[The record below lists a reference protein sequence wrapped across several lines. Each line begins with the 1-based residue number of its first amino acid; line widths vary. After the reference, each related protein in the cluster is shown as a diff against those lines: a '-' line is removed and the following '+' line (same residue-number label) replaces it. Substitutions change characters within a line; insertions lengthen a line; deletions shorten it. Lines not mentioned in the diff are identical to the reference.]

1 MEKREAPR
9 CLSVFTSP
17 PHQLIARE
25 EVGEANSLVWE
36 AGSWKDIMQT
46 NDPCPTI
53 PWWSYGYPLQTLVE
67 CGGSDDVMTNRATA
81 SVPLPAAASPH
92 CLFPPLSQVISIQ
105 LGQTDLE
112 NLRENEGHCGASA
125 DLWRI
130 SSHEYNYI
138 QYWTQP
144 VQIYALVF
152 SD

>member
-46 NDPCPTI
+46 NDP
-53 PWWSYGYPLQTLVE
+53 PLYHSMVVIWISLAAGLVE

-92 CLFPPLSQVISIQ
+92 CLFVTLSQVISIQ

-112 NLRENEGHCGASA
+112 NLRENGGHCGASA

-144 VQIYALVF
+144 VQIYALGLQ
-152 SD
+152 